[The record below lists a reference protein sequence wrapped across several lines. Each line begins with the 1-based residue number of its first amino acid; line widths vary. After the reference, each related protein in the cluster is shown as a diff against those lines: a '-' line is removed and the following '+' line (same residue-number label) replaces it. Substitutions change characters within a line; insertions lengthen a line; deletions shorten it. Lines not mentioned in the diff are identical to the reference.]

1 MAPCPLLNCHHVW
14 MLAAALNQMH
24 LSTLHMVG
32 ALYSFLR
39 FVLYSVCMCVDL
51 CMSVAD
57 ATEIFSE
64 MKTHFEDCLGPV
76 LPAQSVN
83 SITDAVPQS
92 KCYCTPTNPPTGKK
106 KVC

>member
-1 MAPCPLLNCHHVW
+1 MTPCPLLNCHHVW

-24 LSTLHMVG
+24 LSILHMVG

-39 FVLYSVCMCVDL
+39 FVHHSV

-57 ATEIFSE
+57 ATEFFSE
-64 MKTHFEDCLGPV
+64 MKAHFEDCLGPV

-83 SITDAVPQS
+83 SMTDAVPQS
-92 KCYCTPTNPPTGKK
+92 KCYCTPTNPPKGKK